1 MEKHEPK
8 ARASRTSRVFFKNFL
23 SAYITQQC
31 SRNKFFYF
39 FYKMY
44 RELRAR
50 IDDVGC
56 VHCIS
61 TVHSCDVRR
70 VLYGNHGSRIS
81 LKILLREIPPITHY
95 INMIFAA
102 LILAFT

>member
-1 MEKHEPK
+1 MLQEQ
-8 ARASRTSRVFFKNFL
+8 V
-23 SAYITQQC
+23 
-31 SRNKFFYF
+31 FYF

-50 IDDVGC
+50 TDDVGC

-61 TVHSCDVRR
+61 TVHSCDARR

-81 LKILLREIPPITHY
+81 LKIL
-95 INMIFAA
+95 
-102 LILAFT
+102 

>member
-1 MEKHEPK
+1 
-8 ARASRTSRVFFKNFL
+8 
-23 SAYITQQC
+23 
-31 SRNKFFYF
+31 
-39 FYKMY
+39 MY

-102 LILAFT
+102 LILAFTWYGELLHYIVTYFDLCNPK